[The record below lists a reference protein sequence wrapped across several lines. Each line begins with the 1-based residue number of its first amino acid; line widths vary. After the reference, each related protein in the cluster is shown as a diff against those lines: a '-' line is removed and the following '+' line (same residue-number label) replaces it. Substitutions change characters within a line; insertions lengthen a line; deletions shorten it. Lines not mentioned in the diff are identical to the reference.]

1 MSNTRPVTRSLQ
13 EGQTL
18 SRKQQLHMVVSLSI
32 PAVLAQLSA
41 TIMQYIDAAMVGS
54 LGANASASIG
64 LVSSS
69 TWLLNGL
76 CTAAVT
82 GFSVQ
87 VAQFSGAGEREKG
100 RAVFCQSLIMAAVL
114 GLSLALIGT
123 GVSSSL
129 PGWLGGKAEI
139 RADASSYFFILCCAL
154 PSLQF
159 RQLAGGMLQCS
170 GDIRTPSVLNILMC
184 ALDVLF
190 NSLLIFPTRFCALFG
205 QTLLIP
211 GAGLGVKG
219 AALGTALA
227 DAVTTCL
234 MLWAACVRSDFLRL
248 DRSCRWKPEPLCYKT
263 AARVSIP
270 LAFEHVI
277 LCSAQIAATHIVAP
291 LGTVAIAAN
300 SLAVTAESLC
310 YMPGSGIGTAAT
322 TLVGQSLGAGRRDL
336 ARRFARLSVLLGVA
350 VMTVTGLLMFLL
362 APYIFTML
370 TPDPEVRF
378 LGARVLRIEAFA
390 EPLFAAS
397 IVTAGALRGA
407 GDTKIPSL
415 MNFISMWGIRITT
428 ASFLAPRLGL
438 YGVWI
443 AMCGE
448 LCIRGV
454 LFLVR
459 LLREKWLD
467 QILIAE
473 SISKSE

>member
-1 MSNTRPVTRSLQ
+1 MSKEQSVTQYLRD
-13 EGQTL
+13 GQTP
-18 SRKQQLHMVVSLSI
+18 SRQQQLRMVVSLSI
-32 PAVLAQLSA
+32 PAILAQLRT

-69 TWLLNGL
+69 TWLFGGI

-87 VAQFSGAGEREKG
+87 VAQFSGAGETERG
-100 RAVFCQSLIMAAVL
+100 RAVFCQSLLMAAVL
-114 GLSLALIGT
+114 GLSLALIGM
-123 GVSSSL
+123 VISPFL
-129 PGWLGGKAEI
+129 PGWLGGKTDI
-139 RADASSYFFILCCAL
+139 QRDASRYFFIFSCAL

-170 GDIRTPSVLNILMC
+170 GDIKTPSMLNILMC
-184 ALDVLF
+184 GMDVLF
-190 NSLLIFPTRFCALFG
+190 NSLLIFPSRRISLFG
-205 QTLLIP
+205 LSVMIP
-211 GAGLGVKG
+211 GAGLGVTG

-227 DAVTTCL
+227 DVVTVCL
-234 MLWAACVRSDFLRL
+234 MLWAACVRSEQLRL
-248 DRSCRWKPEPLCYKT
+248 SRNCRWKPDILCYKT
-263 AARVSIP
+263 AFRISLP
-270 LAFEHVI
+270 LAFEHII
-277 LCSAQIAATHIVAP
+277 LCSAQIAVTHIVAP

-336 ARRFARLSVLLGVA
+336 ARRFARLAVLLGVV
-350 VMTVTGLLMFLL
+350 VMSVTGFFMFLL
-362 APYIFTML
+362 APCIFTML
-370 TPDPEVRF
+370 TPDLEVQR
-378 LGARVLRIEAFA
+378 LGAQVLRIEAFA

-397 IVTAGALRGA
+397 IVTSGALRGA
-407 GDTKIPSL
+407 GDTKIPSF
-415 MNFISMWGIRITT
+415 MNLFSMWGLRIP
-428 ASFLAPRLGL
+428 AAGFLAPRIGL
-438 YGVWI
+438 YGVWF

-454 LFLVR
+454 LFLIR

-467 QILIAE
+467 QILIT
-473 SISKSE
+473 

>member
-1 MSNTRPVTRSLQ
+1 MAKESLNMRYLR
-13 EGQTL
+13 EGQMP
-18 SRKQQLHMVVSLSI
+18 SRKQQLQMVVNLSV
-32 PAVLAQLSA
+32 PAVLAQLST

-69 TWLLNGL
+69 TWLLGGL

-100 RAVFCQSLIMAAVL
+100 RAVFCQSLMMAAVL
-114 GLSLALIGT
+114 GLILGLL
-123 GVSSSL
+123 GVGISSFL

-170 GDIRTPSVLNILMC
+170 GDIKTPSMLNILMC

-190 NSLLIFPTRFCALFG
+190 NSLLIFPSRYGSLLGWTF
-205 QTLLIP
+205 LIP

-234 MLWAACVRSDFLRL
+234 MLWAACVRSDYLRL
-248 DRSCRWKPEPLCYKT
+248 DRSCVWRFNSLCYKT
-263 AARVSIP
+263 AARVSVP
-270 LAFEHVI
+270 LAFEHII

-407 GDTKIPSL
+407 GDTKVPSL